1 MYYIHNIYIYIYI
14 YIYTLFIYIHINICI
29 LNVYV
34 YYMYSKFTQ
43 LTEVIVFRSDL
54 STQIKKLSSP
64 LTNYKVLDGFVIFF
78 L

>member
-1 MYYIHNIYIYIYI
+1 MYYIHNIYIYIYFI
-14 YIYTLFIYIHINICI
+14 YIYTYKYMYI
-29 LNVYV
+29 
-34 YYMYSKFTQ
+34 YSKFTQ
-43 LTEVIVFRSDL
+43 LTEFIVFRSDL